1 MSDRDSPPPPSS
13 LARVAL
19 AFTIIAAILAA
30 FLYRIATEGHV
41 PPWLVLLVS
50 VLGLAAGAAVLG
62 TDALEVGYE
71 AYRELQR

>member
-1 MSDRDSPPPPSS
+1 MSDRAPPP

-41 PPWLVLLVS
+41 QPWLVLLVS
-50 VLGLAAGAAVLG
+50 VLGLTAGAAVLG
-62 TDALEVGYE
+62 TDALEVGSE
-71 AYRELQR
+71 AYRDLRR